1 MLERIITALVLLV
14 VVLVCM
20 FASTSAY
27 PMIGLMTLAALGAG
41 YEWLKLVPLQVDT
54 KNHKIISAWYYGIVL
69 AVVSCL
75 SLIYLKE
82 IWILFWLASIAIWAV
97 SIMWVR
103 RYPQYDAWFNRS
115 LLVVGA
121 VFVLAA
127 VTAIFFLW
135 QFSPW
140 WLMYVFLL
148 VWGADSG
155 AYFVGRKFGMR
166 KLAPNVSP
174 NKSVE
179 GLLGGLATSAL
190 IMIAVS
196 AVYLELST
204 VAFIIFL
211 ILSMITVAAS
221 VQGDL
226 VESMIKRRAGVKD
239 SGRIFPG
246 HGGVLDRIDS
256 LLAATPIFAA
266 GLYLLKFMG
275 IDV

>member
-54 KNHKIISAWYYGIVL
+54 QNHKTVSAWYYGIVL
-69 AVVSCL
+69 AVVSLL
-75 SLIYLKE
+75 SMIYLE
-82 IWILFWLASIAIWAV
+82 DVWILFWLASVLIWAV
-97 SIMWVR
+97 SIIWVR
-103 RYPQYDAWFNRS
+103 RYPNYDAWFNSS
-115 LLVVGA
+115 LLIVGA

-204 VAFIIFL
+204 TAFIVFL
-211 ILSMITVAAS
+211 FLSMITVAAS
-221 VQGDL
+221 IQGDL

-256 LLAATPIFAA
+256 LLSATPIFAA